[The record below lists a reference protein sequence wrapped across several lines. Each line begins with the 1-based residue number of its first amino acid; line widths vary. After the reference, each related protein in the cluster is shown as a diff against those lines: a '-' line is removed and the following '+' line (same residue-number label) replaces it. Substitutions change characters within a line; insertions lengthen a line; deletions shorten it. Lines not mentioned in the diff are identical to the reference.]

1 MFEHSQLRGWC
12 RRDTLRRSLAHA
24 RVRPDPHRTLTTH
37 LCGISAAHQMCGVRG
52 TRAPC
57 IHVRTTNGPQ
67 NNPTL
72 RRTSPYGRV
81 GVGVCAHRCRTR
93 HTRILKQI
101 GVCQDAAARLR
112 KSLRK
117 SPWKTGPQAGLSRCQ
132 QPMETDA
139 FRRNSRTSTKLSRSS
154 TSGRIPFGWSFS
166 ISPTDTLTHCSTSG
180 YSAVSAPGS
189 AKRAHCRKR
198 QWTAPSPPSCVFRS
212 LR

>member
-1 MFEHSQLRGWC
+1 MRHHLMS
-12 RRDTLRRSLAHA
+12 SLPCATHYQH
-24 RVRPDPHRTLTTH
+24 RPP
-37 LCGISAAHQMCGVRG
+37 
-52 TRAPC
+52 
-57 IHVRTTNGPQ
+57 
-67 NNPTL
+67 
-72 RRTSPYGRV
+72 
-81 GVGVCAHRCRTR
+81 RCRTR

-117 SPWKTGPQAGLSRCQ
+117 SPWKTGPQACLSRCQ

-154 TSGRIPFGWSFS
+154 TSGQIPFGWSFS

-189 AKRAHCRKR
+189 AGAAC
-198 QWTAPSPPSCVFRS
+198 PSVASACPPGFQDPLV
-212 LR
+212 

>member
-1 MFEHSQLRGWC
+1 MRHHLMS
-12 RRDTLRRSLAHA
+12 SLPCATHCQH
-24 RVRPDPHRTLTTH
+24 RPP
-37 LCGISAAHQMCGVRG
+37 
-52 TRAPC
+52 
-57 IHVRTTNGPQ
+57 
-67 NNPTL
+67 
-72 RRTSPYGRV
+72 
-81 GVGVCAHRCRTR
+81 RCRTR

-117 SPWKTGPQAGLSRCQ
+117 SPWKTGPQACLSRCQ